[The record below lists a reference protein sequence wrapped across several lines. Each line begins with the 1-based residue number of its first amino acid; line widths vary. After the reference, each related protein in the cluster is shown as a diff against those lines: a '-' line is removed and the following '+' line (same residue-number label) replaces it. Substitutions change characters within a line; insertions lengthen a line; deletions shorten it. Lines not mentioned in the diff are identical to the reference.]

1 MTDWKSALRSDP
13 TPWLLENACAPIRYR
28 VLTEL
33 LDRPKDDPDV
43 VKLRPEVQAYPPALA
58 LQRKQ
63 RKDGTWGGR
72 LHAGDPRKF
81 ELSLENVLALLYEMG
96 WGRESK
102 AVKQAAA
109 TLRSY
114 LTAKKDLKF
123 FEFAKLVK
131 ADEKRERYYRWE
143 LRILALSLLIRGGYA
158 DERSRVAVLE
168 LLDLCAGF
176 VDDPISRSPVE
187 EIGASHPLLRASAWK
202 RDYLFLPDLAILRV
216 FASSPWLLD
225 GEMAKM
231 RLKKISD
238 YVMSDTYQRLAPELG
253 LVRTAKGSFLKG
265 GGLRIRPVDFY
276 QKHGNLDE
284 LLINMEIFA
293 RLGLLNRYPQLMAHL
308 EWLHGQ
314 QEKEGRWN
322 LAAKLLNES
331 SRWTA
336 LIRVEKDWRSPAR
349 KESDLT
355 FRVLLILKFQW
366 ERQIRMLDRRDDG
379 YTI

>member
-33 LDRPKDDPDV
+33 LDRSKEDPDV
-43 VKLRPEVQAYPPALA
+43 VKTRQEVLAYGPALVW
-58 LQRKQ
+58 QRKQ

-96 WGRESK
+96 WGRDSRT
-102 AVKQAAA
+102 VKQAAA
-109 TLRSY
+109 TLRAY
-114 LTAKKDLKF
+114 LTSKKDLKF

-131 ADEKRERYYRWE
+131 ADERRERYYRWE
-143 LRILALSLLIRGGYA
+143 LRILALGLLIRGGYT
-158 DERSRVAVLE
+158 DDRSRLAVLE

-176 VDDPISRSPVE
+176 VDDPISRNPVE

-216 FASSPWLLD
+216 FAFSPWLLD
-225 GEMAKM
+225 GELAKM

-238 YVMSDTYQRLAPELG
+238 YVMSETYQRLAPDLG

-284 LLINMEIFA
+284 LLVNMEIFA

-308 EWLHGQ
+308 EWWHGQ

-336 LIRVEKDWRSPAR
+336 LIRLEKDWRSPAR
-349 KESDLT
+349 KEADLT